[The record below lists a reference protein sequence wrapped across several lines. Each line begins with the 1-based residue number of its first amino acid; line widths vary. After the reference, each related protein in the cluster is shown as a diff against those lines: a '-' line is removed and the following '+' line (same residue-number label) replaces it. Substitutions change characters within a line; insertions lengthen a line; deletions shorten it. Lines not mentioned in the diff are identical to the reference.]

1 MITTGSLAG
10 TLPADTINYFDAM
23 RNVTLF
29 FTICFVAS
37 CARYS
42 PEVEDALQL
51 AGSNRGQLETVLKR
65 YGRDPADSLKYKA
78 AEFLIANM
86 PGKYSEYYDAPWNDV
101 ATVCLRWT
109 SSADIQS
116 VLDVYKLGALVKR
129 EDVKCIAAD
138 YLISNIELA
147 FRAWQDKPWGKYI
160 PFEIFCEEI
169 LPYRVSTEPLENW
182 REKVLASFADINKRL
197 REDSTMTAVRACA
210 EVNRLLPQFKMDKDF
225 PAMSY
230 SQLMASTRSLCSGQA
245 ALAAFVMRALGIPV
259 TLDFTPHWAQR
270 PHGHDWNSVC
280 DSSGKHIS
288 FMGTETNPYEPHQGT
303 NMLKSKVYRKTF
315 AHNRMINAS
324 ENDIPPLFN
333 DNIKDVSAEH
343 KECVDVKIP
352 VIYQPKTP
360 SNYAYLALL
369 HDFRWDIVAYGNA
382 DSVNINFPAVGRN
395 IIYLP
400 VYYTSGKQHS
410 AGYPFF
416 VDNNGCTATFS
427 ADSPDSLL
435 TFSAI
440 APANDQLYC
449 LHMVNGVFEGAN
461 KPDFSDAKIIHTI
474 KKTPDLSNNVRP
486 SGKHSY
492 RYVRYKSPKDGYCN
506 VAEIEFTGISGK
518 KLAGI
523 HIGTA
528 WSYRNLGQ
536 TGDKAFDGDITT
548 FYNAVAASGAWT
560 GLDLGEQQTITAI
573 RYVPRTDGYGI
584 YAGHEYELF
593 GWDKNSWISLGKQT
607 AVGTIVEFQAPST
620 ALFYIVNITAKKTGK
635 VFNISDNQM
644 RFF

>member
-1 MITTGSLAG
+1 M
-10 TLPADTINYFDAM
+10 
-23 RNVTLF
+23 
-29 FTICFVAS
+29 
-37 CARYS
+37 
-42 PEVEDALQL
+42 EVEEALRQAGKNRREL
-51 AGSNRGQLETVLKR
+51 EKVLKYYGSN
-65 YGRDPADSLKYKA
+65 PADSLKRKA

-101 ATVCLRWT
+101 ATVHLRWT
-109 SSADIQS
+109 SSSDIQS

-129 EDVKCIAAD
+129 EDVKYITAD
-138 YLISNIELA
+138 YLISNIGLA
-147 FRAWQDKPWGKYI
+147 FQAWRDKPWGKYI
-160 PFEIFCEEI
+160 PFETFCEEI

-182 REKVLASFADINKRL
+182 REKALASFADVNKAL
-197 REDSTMTAVRACA
+197 KEDSTMTAVRACT

-230 SQLMASTRSLCSGQA
+230 SQLMATTRSLCSGQV

-303 NMLKSKVYRKTF
+303 NMLKSKVYRRTF
-315 AHNRMINAS
+315 ARNRIIINAS

-343 KECVDVKIP
+343 KECVDINIP
-352 VIYQPKTP
+352 VIYQPKVST
-360 SNYAYLALL
+360 NYAYLAQLNN
-369 HDFRWDIVAYGNA
+369 FRWHVVGYGST
-382 DSVNINFPAVGRN
+382 DSLNINFPAVGKN

-400 VYYTSGKQHS
+400 VYYTNGKQYP
-410 AGYPFF
+410 AGHPFF
-416 VDNNGCTATFS
+416 LDNSGSTATFS
-427 ADSPDSLL
+427 ADSPDSPL

-440 APANDQLYC
+440 APANDHLYS
-449 LHMVNGVFEGAN
+449 LHMVDGVFEGAS
-461 KPDFSDAKIIHTI
+461 KPDFSDTKIIHTI
-474 KKTPDLSNNVRP
+474 KKTPDFYNNVRL
-486 SGKHSY
+486 SGRHSY

-506 VAEIEFTGISGK
+506 VAEVEFMGASGK
-518 KLAGI
+518 KLEGT

-536 TGDKAFDGDITT
+536 TGDKAFDGDVTT

-560 GLDLGEQQTITAI
+560 GLDLGEQQPITAI

-584 YAGHEYELF
+584 YVGHEYELF
-593 GWDKNSWISLGKQT
+593 GWDKDSWKSLGKQT
-607 AVGTIVEFQAPST
+607 AVGATVEFRAPSEM
-620 ALFYIVNITAKKTGK
+620 LFYIVNLTAQKKGK
-635 VFNISDNQM
+635 VFYMLNKQM
-644 RFF
+644 HFF